1 MISHTRRALLS
12 LVFTP
17 WVSAAPAMQRS
28 ELLLVESLPA
38 SCNFDLSTIKH
49 ELCTIVHDLV
59 EIVDDEAALNTP
71 YIIDLS
77 EYSSRWSEKAERFTA
92 SAAHLQT
99 ISDIPIAAQSSN
111 HDSGARRPAIEHNT
125 RPREHVMNRII
136 SSINKLAANF
146 ATVNFPEIQ
155 ISTNGGPV
163 LISFVF
169 MPDRHMDKL
178 DSVRCT
184 CRLTWESLNG
194 CDREPLESL
203 KIVLPDNDRPEGR
216 NLMEELLRGQVQW
229 ERHGD
234 SDTNSDIFENRGSE
248 TNNRPRDGHNVD
260 IRGDEENVNEDND
273 EKPDDRPEENPT
285 DEQDDKQESI
295 PPTNRNSWSLTIILL
310 MTSYV
315 LIIATRRY
323 YPRLRGLL
331 RSYQKPNCFRVGET
345 VLLRWAREDMDFDDE
360 EEDTMVNGSDSLIRG
375 EEIPLKPSP
384 RNNFVLQYGTAQ

>member
-1 MISHTRRALLS
+1 MS
-12 LVFTP
+12 
-17 WVSAAPAMQRS
+17 
-28 ELLLVESLPA
+28 
-38 SCNFDLSTIKH
+38 
-49 ELCTIVHDLV
+49 
-59 EIVDDEAALNTP
+59 
-71 YIIDLS
+71 
-77 EYSSRWSEKAERFTA
+77 
-92 SAAHLQT
+92 
-99 ISDIPIAAQSSN
+99 
-111 HDSGARRPAIEHNT
+111 
-125 RPREHVMNRII
+125 RII
-136 SSINKLAANF
+136 SSINKLAANS

-155 ISTNGGPV
+155 VSTNGGPV

-178 DSVRCT
+178 DPVRCT
-184 CRLTWESLNG
+184 CRLTWESLNA

-203 KIVLPDNDRPEGR
+203 KIVLPDNDRLEGH
-216 NLMEELLRGQVQW
+216 NLIEELLKGQIQW

-234 SDTNSDIFENRGSE
+234 SDTNSNIFENRGSDASE
-248 TNNRPRDGHNVD
+248 TNNRPRDGHNID
-260 IRGDEENVNEDND
+260 IRGNEENVNEGND
-273 EKPDDRPEENPT
+273 EKPDDRPPGENPT

-315 LIIATRRY
+315 LIIATRLY

-360 EEDTMVNGSDSLIRG
+360 EEDTMVNGSDGLIRG

-384 RNNFVLQYGTAQ
+384 RNNFVLQYGSAQ